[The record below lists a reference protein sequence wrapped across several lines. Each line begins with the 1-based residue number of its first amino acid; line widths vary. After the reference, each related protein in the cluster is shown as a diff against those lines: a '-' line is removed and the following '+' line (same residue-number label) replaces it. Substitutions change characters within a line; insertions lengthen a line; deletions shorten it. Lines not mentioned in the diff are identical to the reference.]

1 MSKLDTTQPKNL
13 TNKRKLLGQLL
24 VERGLM
30 NHKLDVLSPYG
41 VEQIRDLSADQLDEL
56 IDGLKRV
63 ERKKPAKEV
72 PVEVRKAR
80 STVLNLLDDIGI
92 KGKGK
97 DWSAVNNYLL
107 QPRISGKVLY
117 EMSLE
122 ELKTCAVK
130 LRAVIR
136 WKADK
141 IEQEN
146 KQALNN

>member
-1 MSKLDTTQPKNL
+1 MV
-13 TNKRKLLGQLL
+13 GQLL

-30 NHKLDVLSPYG
+30 SHKLDVLSPYG
-41 VEQIRDLSADQLDEL
+41 VERIRDLNADQLDEL

-72 PVEVRKAR
+72 PAEVRKAR
-80 STVLNLLDDIGI
+80 STVLNLLDDMGI

-107 QPRISGKVLY
+107 QPRIAGKMLY